1 MTLHVTLKVKQETM
15 GYLEWL
21 VKAAERCKPGIE
33 ATIFQI
39 KNRSDVY

>member
-1 MTLHVTLKVKQETM
+1 MTLHVTFKVKQEMM

-21 VKAAERCKPGIE
+21 LKAAERCKPVIE
-33 ATIFQI
+33 ATIFRI